1 MTVQPGHPQPNTT
14 WGRPARVLGRILLV
28 LAPVV
33 ALVLLE
39 PYWAQL
45 IIAGILVF
53 LLQPLLTFFQRRLDM
68 GRGWALALTVL
79 VLMAILAIVVI
90 LVPAVISSVGNLSQ
104 QLTAA
109 VAEVALEVVDFL
121 DNNREVTIQGVV
133 VDLSPLVDAVI
144 DYVTKPLDPSLVEV
158 LISLF
163 GDITET
169 LKLVLNLVSLLL
181 AALLILVFAIYML
194 VDLSWLHEGILYV
207 IPAGYLDEL
216 ASLGKNLVNIWIA
229 YIRGQLGVMLAVG
242 VTTVIVALVLGL
254 PYALALGLVAALLEI
269 IPHIGPVLAAV
280 AAIVVALFEGSSWI
294 DVPPLALALI
304 VIVAYILIQQLEEH
318 IFTPTIQ
325 GRAVHLPP
333 LVIIL
338 SVLVGLHEFGL
349 LGAILAVPVVAS
361 IREILVYLHAKVN
374 QQVPFPE
381 KQIAQPQTD
390 H

>member
-1 MTVQPGHPQPNTT
+1 
-14 WGRPARVLGRILLV
+14 LGRIVLV

-39 PYWAQL
+39 PYWAHL
-45 IIAGILVF
+45 ITAGILIF
-53 LLQPLLTFFQRRLDM
+53 LLQPLLTFLQRRLGM
-68 GRGWALALTVL
+68 RRGWALALTVL
-79 VLMAILAIVVI
+79 VLMTILAIVVI
-90 LVPAVISSVGNLSQ
+90 LVPAVISSVDNLSQ
-104 QLTAA
+104 QLATA

-121 DNNREVTIQGVV
+121 DNNRELSIQGMV
-133 VDLSPLVDAVI
+133 VDLSPLVDAMI
-144 DYVTKPLDPSLVEV
+144 DYVQRPSDPSLVEV

-181 AALLILVFAIYML
+181 GALLVFVFAIYML
-194 VDLSWLHEGILYV
+194 LDLSWLREGILFV
-207 IPAGYLDEL
+207 IPREYLDEL
-216 ASLGKNLVNIWIA
+216 AALAKKLVVIWIA

-254 PYALALGLVAALLEI
+254 PYALALGLIAALLEI

-280 AAIVVALFEGSSWI
+280 AAVVVALFEGSSWI
-294 DVPPLALALI
+294 DVPPLVLALI

-325 GRAVHLPP
+325 GKAVHLPP
-333 LVIIL
+333 LVIML

-349 LGAILAVPVVAS
+349 LGGILAVPVVAS
-361 IREILVYLHAKVN
+361 TREVLVYVHAKVN
-374 QQVPFPE
+374 QQDPFPE
-381 KQIAQPQTD
+381 KQTAQPQTD

>member
-1 MTVQPGHPQPNTT
+1 MTEQSEHPQPNTT
-14 WGRPARVLGRILLV
+14 WSRPARVLGRIVLV
-28 LAPVV
+28 LVPVI

-53 LLQPLLTFFQRRLDM
+53 LLQPLLLFFQRRLGM
-68 GRGWALALTVL
+68 RRGWALALTVL
-79 VLMAILAIVVI
+79 VLMAILATVVM
-90 LVPAVISSVGNLSQ
+90 LVPAVISSVDNLSQ
-104 QLTAA
+104 QLTGAA
-109 VAEVALEVVDFL
+109 AEVALELADFL
-121 DNNREVTIQGVV
+121 DNNREVSIQGVV

-144 DYVTKPLDPSLVEV
+144 DYVTKPPDPSLVEV

-169 LKLVLNLVSLLL
+169 LRLVLNLVSLLL
-181 AALLILVFAIYML
+181 GALLVLVFAIYML
-194 VDLSWLHEGILYV
+194 IDLSWLREGILYV

-216 ASLGKNLVNIWIA
+216 ASLGKNLVTIWIA

-254 PYALALGLVAALLEI
+254 PYALALGLIAALLEI

-280 AAIVVALFEGSSWI
+280 AAVVVALFEGSYWI
-294 DVPPLALALI
+294 DVPSLALM

-318 IFTPTIQ
+318 VFTPTIQ
-325 GRAVHLPP
+325 GKAVHLPP
-333 LVIIL
+333 LVIML

-361 IREILVYLHAKVN
+361 TREVLVYVYAKVN
-374 QQVPFPE
+374 QQDPFPE
-381 KQIAQPQTD
+381 KQRAQPQTD

>member
-1 MTVQPGHPQPNTT
+1 MTAQKPDTI
-14 WGRPARVLGRILLV
+14 WSRPARLAGRIVLL
-28 LAPVV
+28 LAAVV

-53 LLQPLLTFFQRRLDM
+53 LLQPLLAFFQRRL
-68 GRGWALALTVL
+68 GLRRGWALALTVL
-79 VLMAILAIVVI
+79 ALIAILAVLVV
-90 LVPAVISSVGNLSQ
+90 LVPAVTRSVANLSQ
-104 QLTAA
+104 ELTGAA
-109 VAEVALEVVDFL
+109 AEVALEVVDFL

-133 VDLSPLVDAVI
+133 IDLSPLVDALI
-144 DYVTKPLDPSLVEV
+144 DYVQRDPDPSPLEV
-158 LISLF
+158 MLSLF
-163 GDITET
+163 GDIVET
-169 LKLVLNLVSLLL
+169 LKLVTSMVSMLLT
-181 AALLILVFAIYML
+181 ALLVLVFAIYML
-194 VDLSWLHEGILYV
+194 VDMSWLRKSIEFV
-207 IPAGYLDEL
+207 IPEGYLEEL
-216 ASLGKNLVNIWIA
+216 ASLGRNLVTIWIA

-254 PYALALGLVAALLEI
+254 PYALALGLIAALLEI

-280 AAIVVALFEGSSWI
+280 AAVVVALFEGSSWI

-318 IFTPTIQ
+318 VFTPTIQ

-361 IREILVYLHAKVN
+361 TREILVYIHAKVN
-374 QQVPFPE
+374 QQDPFLE
-381 KQIAQPQTD
+381 EQAAQPKTN